1 MFGKGLVCFLRV
13 DLSEFFYFKG
23 TYTLN
28 NDPPGVFN
36 LGEKKKKNMVLVIV
50 NRLM

>member
-13 DLSEFFYFKG
+13 DLSKSFFYFKG

-36 LGEKKKKNMVLVIV
+36 LGEKKNMVLVIV